1 MNHEQIAELEAT
13 ADENECP
20 TPQAKMP
27 RPPNVSTKVQV
38 NCSEK
43 AENLSRWQLH
53 RRKKKTVS
61 VLKPVHCATGGS
73 SSSNE
78 KAVQDGLWITLL
90 GITPKPV
97 IAEYISTSK
106 VCMKEILPKLLKS
119 KVDEYVKSDANNVR
133 SMRVLYEGG
142 LISKR
147 KYTSVRNSSDIVKQ
161 SDNGLLRNLKTE
173 IIKVVKSRKLFH
185 TKH

>member
-43 AENLSRWQLH
+43 AENLSRWQLL
-53 RRKKKTVS
+53 RRKKKTLS
-61 VLKPVHCATGGS
+61 VLKPVHCASSGS

-78 KAVQDGLWITLL
+78 KQFRTGC
-90 GITPKPV
+90 GQP
-97 IAEYISTSK
+97 
-106 VCMKEILPKLLKS
+106 
-119 KVDEYVKSDANNVR
+119 
-133 SMRVLYEGG
+133 
-142 LISKR
+142 
-147 KYTSVRNSSDIVKQ
+147 
-161 SDNGLLRNLKTE
+161 
-173 IIKVVKSRKLFH
+173 
-185 TKH
+185 

>member
-20 TPQAKMP
+20 TPQAKTP

-38 NCSEK
+38 SCSEK
-43 AENLSRWQLH
+43 AGNLFRWQLL

-61 VLKPVHCATGGS
+61 VLKPVHCASSGS

-78 KAVQDGLWITLL
+78 KAVQDGLWTTLI

-106 VCMKEILPKLLKS
+106 VCMKEILTQLFKN
-119 KVDEYVKSDANNVR
+119 KVHEYVR

-147 KYTSVRNSSDIVKQ
+147 KYTSVRNSNAIVKQ

-173 IIKVVKSRKLFH
+173 IMQGCEIPKIISY
-185 TKH
+185 KH

>member
-1 MNHEQIAELEAT
+1 MHHEQISELEAT

-38 NCSEK
+38 HCSEK
-43 AENLSRWQLH
+43 AENLSRWQLL

-61 VLKPVHCATGGS
+61 VLKPVHCASSGS

-78 KAVQDGLWITLL
+78 KAVQDGLWTTLI

-97 IAEYISTSK
+97 IAENISTSK
-106 VCMKEILPKLLKS
+106 VCMKEILPKNLKN

-161 SDNGLLRNLKTE
+161 SDIE
-173 IIKVVKSRKLFH
+173 ILQQKLCKVVKSRKLFH